1 MRAAGLRCAANGI
14 RGADLNDMFAD
25 VILMH
30 VVEVAVV
37 KIIDMAIM
45 AYRGMSTVRAALMGM
60 IGMMFFGTS
69 VHAFSPQ

>member
-1 MRAAGLRCAANGI
+1 
-14 RGADLNDMFAD
+14 MFAD

-45 AYRGMSTVRAALMGM
+45 AYRGMSTVRAVLMGM